1 MTPEEWLKR
10 AKKIPIPSRYEW
22 AMSVKKHAVGLIF
35 KNRRMP
41 EREWVC
47 YVYLD
52 DINFSTLIRSTYG
65 IGHVNC
71 YLDNGMEEFEF
82 GEDIEAALQFIAH
95 RALMLGTYV

>member
-22 AMSVKKHAVGLIF
+22 ALSDKKRAIGLVSKSKNMS
-35 KNRRMP
+35 
-41 EREWVC
+41 ERKWVC
-47 YVYLD
+47 YAYLNALD
-52 DINFSTLIRSTYG
+52 SFVTLHSYG

-71 YLDNGMEEFEF
+71 YLGNGLESFQF

-95 RALMLGTYV
+95 RALMLGTRV